1 MGALPMMAPL
11 LLAGGLTDINLG
23 LTVWTIVLFILFAI
37 VLTKFGWKPILALIE
52 EREKSIQASVLGA
65 QRASGEAKELLAQH
79 QELVREAGRQR
90 EETIKRAISDA
101 DALGADL
108 RAKARAEAEQIVKK
122 AREQIE
128 REKVL
133 AIQELR
139 GQVADLAMAAAAKI
153 VTTSLTPDAQK
164 KLVQEFIDTLPAG
177 QA

>member
-1 MGALPMMAPL
+1 MDALPTAGIL
-11 LLAGGLTDINLG
+11 LLAGGLTDVNLG
-23 LTVWTIVLFILFAI
+23 LTIWTIVLFLLFAG
-37 VLTKFGWKPILALIE
+37 VLTKFGWKPILAMIE
-52 EREKSIQASVLGA
+52 EREKSIQDSVAGA
-65 QRASGEAKELLAQH
+65 QRASTEAQALLAQH

-90 EETIKRAISDA
+90 EDVIKRAIA
-101 DALGADL
+101 DAEALRADL
-108 RAKARAEAEQIVKK
+108 SAKARAESEQLVKK

-128 REKVL
+128 REKTL

-164 KLVQEFIDTLPAG
+164 KLVQEFIDTLPRG